1 MAEVMEMLALS
12 PTMEEG
18 TLVEWLK
25 KEGDTVAEGELLAEV
40 ETDKATM
47 EMESFFAGTVLK
59 LLVEAGATVKVGD
72 PLAIIGKP
80 GEDISALLGGDSAP
94 AKKESKQEA
103 PQQDAP
109 AAVEEAPIDAKDDR
123 TEPKVTAAKAVNAEK
138 STDGRLK
145 VSPLARRMAQEAGI
159 ALEDIAG
166 SGPQGR
172 IVKSDIEQAI
182 ASPPAK
188 ANSIPSKAAS
198 SGPSAM
204 DAGGVPRTE
213 LGLSQMRKTI
223 ARRLVQVWQS
233 TPHFF
238 LTMDIDMGPAMAQRT
253 LINEQIAATGGDYKI
268 SVNDLIIKACANALA
283 RYPQMNVGFENDQL
297 FQFEEVNIG
306 VAVAVDEGLITP
318 TIRDADVKSL
328 GAIAREARELAG
340 RARDKKLRPEEYS
353 SHTFSISNL
362 GMYDIDN
369 FMAVLNPPD
378 AGILACGAVQQVPV
392 VKNGE
397 LTVGTRM
404 KVTLS
409 CDHRAVDGAVG
420 ASFLKEVR
428 ALLENPILM
437 MV

>member
-25 KEGDTVAEGELLAEV
+25 KEGDTVKEGELLAEV

-47 EMESFFAGTVLK
+47 EMESFFSGTVLK
-59 LLVEAGATVKVGD
+59 LLVEEGATVKVGD
-72 PLAIIGKP
+72 PLAIIGEP
-80 GEDISALLGGDSAP
+80 GEDISGLTSGGASAP
-94 AKKESKQEA
+94 AEE
-103 PQQDAP
+103 
-109 AAVEEAPIDAKDDR
+109 AAVEEVSAPVVEES
-123 TEPKVTAAKAVNAEK
+123 TPEPKAATATT

-145 VSPLARRMAQEAGI
+145 SSPLARRMAKDAGI
-159 ALEDIAG
+159 ALEDITG

-172 IVKSDIEQAI
+172 IVKSDVEQAI
-182 ASPPAK
+182 ASP
-188 ANSIPSKAAS
+188 AAQAVS
-198 SGPSAM
+198 QSAATVKSGPGALA
-204 DAGGVPRTE
+204 AGGVEHTE

-238 LTMDIDMGPAMAQRT
+238 LTMDIDMGPAMAQRK
-253 LINEQIAATGGDYKI
+253 LINEQIAAAGEDWKV

-283 RYPQMNVGFENDQL
+283 RYPQMNVAFENDKL

-306 VAVAVDEGLITP
+306 VAVAVEEGLITP
-318 TIRDADVKSL
+318 TVRNADVKSL
-328 GAIAREARELAG
+328 GSIAREARELAG
-340 RARDKKLRPEEYS
+340 RARDKKLQPEEYS

-392 VKNGE
+392 VKDGE
-397 LTVGTRM
+397 ITVGTRM

-420 ASFLKEVR
+420 ATFLKEVR

>member
-47 EMESFFAGTVLK
+47 EMESFFGGTVLK

-80 GEDISALLGGDSAP
+80 GEDISGLVGGGESV
-94 AKKESKQEA
+94 KSESKQEA
-103 PQQDAP
+103 PKSEAVAVSEASAP
-109 AAVEEAPIDAKDDR
+109 
-123 TEPKVTAAKAVNAEK
+123 EPKTAAAETG
-138 STDGRLK
+138 TDGRLK
-145 VSPLARRMAQEAGI
+145 ASPLARRMAQDAGI
-159 ALEDIAG
+159 SLEDIAG

-182 ASPPAK
+182 ATPAMK
-188 ANSIPSKAAS
+188 PGSKPSAVAAS
-198 SGPSAM
+198 SGPGVLA
-204 DAGGVPRTE
+204 AGGVARTE

-238 LTMDIDMGPAMAQRT
+238 LTMDIDMEPAMAQRK
-253 LINEQIAATGGDYKI
+253 LINEQIAAAGGDYKI

-297 FQFEEVNIG
+297 FQFDEVNIG
-306 VAVAVDEGLITP
+306 VAVAVEEGLITP

-378 AGILACGAVQQVPV
+378 AGILACGSVQQVPV

-428 ALLENPILM
+428 TLLENPILM

>member
-25 KEGDTVAEGELLAEV
+25 KEGDTVEEGELLAEV

-47 EMESFFAGTVLK
+47 EMESFFGGTILK

-80 GEDISALLGGDSAP
+80 GEDISSLVGG
-94 AKKESKQEA
+94 EA
-103 PQQDAP
+103 AAAAP
-109 AAVEEAPIDAKDDR
+109 AAEAPKAEAAS
-123 TEPKVTAAKAVNAEK
+123 EPAPKEAAAAPAAKTVAQEAG
-138 STDGRLK
+138 DGRLK
-145 VSPLARRMAQEAGI
+145 ASPLARRMAEDAGI
-159 ALEDIAG
+159 ALENITG

-172 IVKSDIEQAI
+172 IVKSDVEQAM
-182 ASPPAK
+182 ASPAPSVSAQRPA
-188 ANSIPSKAAS
+188 AAS
-198 SGPSAM
+198 SELA
-204 DAGGVPRTE
+204 AGDVKRSE
-213 LGLSQMRKTI
+213 IGLTQMRKTI
-223 ARRLVQVWQS
+223 ARRLAQVWQS

-238 LTMDIDMGPAMAQRT
+238 LTMDIDMGPAMAQRK
-253 LINEQIAATGGDYKI
+253 LINEQIAAAGGDWKV
-268 SVNDLIIKACANALA
+268 SVNDMIIKACANALA
-283 RYPQMNVGFENDQL
+283 NFPQMNVGYENEQL

-306 VAVAVDEGLITP
+306 VAVAIEDGLITP
-318 TIRDADVKSL
+318 TIRNADAKSL
-328 GAIAREARELAG
+328 GAIAREARELAI
-340 RARDKKLRPEEYS
+340 RAREKKLRPEEYS

-362 GMYDIDN
+362 GMYDIDE
-369 FMAVLNPPD
+369 FTAVLNAPD
-378 AGILACGAVQQVPV
+378 AGILACGAVKQVPV
-392 VKNGE
+392 VKDGE

-404 KVTLS
+404 KITLS

-428 ALLENPILM
+428 SLLENPILM

>member
-47 EMESFFAGTVLK
+47 EMESFFGGTVLK
-59 LLVEAGATVKVGD
+59 LLVKAGATVKVGD

-80 GEDISALLGGDSAP
+80 GEDISGLVGGGESV
-94 AKKESKQEA
+94 KSESKQEA
-103 PQQDAP
+103 PKSEAVAVSEASAP
-109 AAVEEAPIDAKDDR
+109 
-123 TEPKVTAAKAVNAEK
+123 EPKTAAAETG
-138 STDGRLK
+138 TDGRLK
-145 VSPLARRMAQEAGI
+145 ASPLARRMAQDAGI
-159 ALEDIAG
+159 SLEDIAG

-182 ASPPAK
+182 ATPAMK
-188 ANSIPSKAAS
+188 PGSKPSAVAAS
-198 SGPSAM
+198 SGPGVLA
-204 DAGGVPRTE
+204 AGGVARTE

-238 LTMDIDMGPAMAQRT
+238 LTMDIDMEPAMAQRK
-253 LINEQIAATGGDYKI
+253 LINEQIAAAGGDYKI

-297 FQFEEVNIG
+297 FQFDEVNIG
-306 VAVAVDEGLITP
+306 VAVAVEEGLITP

-378 AGILACGAVQQVPV
+378 AGILACGSVQQVPV

-428 ALLENPILM
+428 TLLENPILM